1 MSNQK
6 QVADFTKEED
16 IKDFLGIQVLTPA
29 EEISVSGGRLNE
41 VEQQEQQQQQ
51 QQD

>member
-29 EEISVSGGRLNE
+29 EEISVSGGRLE

-51 QQD
+51 QD